1 MEISIKYRIKKLSIM
16 DKHELAIRTKK
27 AMDEISTKL
36 TDLKN
41 KLPQIKNQE
50 IEEGAKA
57 ALDKLEDLNQEIQKK
72 YLEIVEVRDKSN
84 SQMSEMEKNIY
95 NSIESFNN
103 AFTKAGSLFN
113 TH

>member
-1 MEISIKYRIKKLSIM
+1 MEISIKTQNLKFSIM

-27 AMDEISTKL
+27 AVDEISTKF

-41 KLPQIKNQE
+41 KLSQIKNPE
-50 IEEGAKA
+50 IEEGVKA
-57 ALDKLEDLNQEIQKK
+57 ALDNLENLNQEIQNQ
-72 YLEIVEVRDKSN
+72 YSRISEVRDKSN

-103 AFTKAGSLFN
+103 AFTKAGSLFK